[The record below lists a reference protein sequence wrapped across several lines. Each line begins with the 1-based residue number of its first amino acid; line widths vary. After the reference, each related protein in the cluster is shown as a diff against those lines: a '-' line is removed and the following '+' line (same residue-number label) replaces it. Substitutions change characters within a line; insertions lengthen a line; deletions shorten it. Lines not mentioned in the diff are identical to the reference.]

1 MPFGFNLTHAALLA
15 LTLFPAL
22 VLTVRHSSNA
32 CLFVLVLLA
41 IARAVTRRQSRPL
54 PAIDRRYRWFVLALA
69 AYPVFTLARMLAAS
83 DHNGAALD
91 TTLRYLLAAGV
102 FGFIARIDSRRLQL
116 PAWGFAAGAVG
127 AAVAGW
133 IGLHLLR
140 LERGTLP
147 FVNAIPFG
155 NMALLL
161 GYVAL
166 LSCFWGKPTHPLRR
180 LAGSVGLACGLFA
193 SLLSESRGGWL
204 TLPLFLLALL
214 ASLRLG
220 RLARAGIVAL
230 ALAAG
235 AGAYLGNDIVR
246 HRVEM
251 AQSDLAELDK
261 GNANTS
267 TGIRLA
273 LWQAAWRMGTEHPLF
288 GVGRGRFQ
296 PTLAEYAR
304 EGRLDPALT
313 DKRHAHND
321 FLNHFAETGAV
332 GLLVL
337 LGIYLVPGAL
347 FLRAARRDDA
357 LLAGAGR
364 AGLLVC
370 ASYLVFGLTESMLAV
385 TMNAAFHAL
394 TLTWLMALVA
404 RREAELTAVAAP
416 ADAVARQRRQ
426 TWLKRRLLPLRIALA
441 RLLWWVPARP
451 AGLGRPGGP
460 MVFLRW
466 DGKLGD
472 FVVSGFLY
480 GELKRR
486 FGCEIAV
493 VVAPGQE
500 ALYRELPGVDHVV
513 DCRRRHPV
521 DVLRA
526 ALALRR
532 LGAQYCVELNDRAR
546 WSDLLFMRVLGARV
560 NLKGAGPAFNQFQL
574 LDLPDDGR
582 VVDRYR
588 AFLRHFGIEAADWRF
603 DWPLTDDA
611 RAFARD
617 AFTSRRARLVIN
629 PFGASPLRSLS
640 AARVAEVA
648 NDLRADGEVVILVPP
663 GNDGW
668 RDAIRPLLRDGARL
682 CATTDIRQ
690 SAAVI
695 AAADLVISPDT
706 SIAHIAALHSRPLVA
721 LYQPQPDNLA
731 RWTPDCPALELLV
744 AAPAADGSGQMP
756 VDSIAGAE
764 IVAAAR
770 RLLAAVPPRARA

>member
-1 MPFGFNLTHAALLA
+1 MPAGFNLKNAALLA
-15 LTLFPAL
+15 LALYPAL

-32 CLFVLVLLA
+32 CLFALVLLA
-41 IARAVTRRQSRPL
+41 IAHALTRRRRAAL
-54 PAIDRRYRWFVLALA
+54 PAIDRRYRWFVAALA
-69 AYPVFTLARMLAAS
+69 AYPLLTVARLLAAS

-91 TTLRYLLAAGV
+91 TTVRYLLAAGA
-102 FGFIARIDSRRLQL
+102 FGFIAGIDSRRLQL
-116 PAWGFAAGAVG
+116 PAWSFGLGAIGAAGA
-127 AAVAGW
+127 AW
-133 IGLHLLR
+133 IGLHLLK

-155 NMALLL
+155 NMALVL

-166 LSCFWGKPTHPLRR
+166 LASQWEARPRAGRWLF
-180 LAGSVGLACGLFA
+180 GSVALAAALYA
-193 SLLSESRGGWL
+193 SLLSESRGGWI

-214 ASLRLG
+214 
-220 RLARAGIVAL
+220 
-230 ALAAG
+230 AG

-251 AQSDLAELDK
+251 IQSDFTELEK
-261 GNANTS
+261 GNADTS

-273 LWQAAWRMGTEHPLF
+273 LWRAALRMGAEHPFF

-296 PTLAEYAR
+296 PTLADYAQA
-304 EGRLDPALT
+304 GLLDPALT
-313 DKRHAHND
+313 NKRHAHND

-337 LGIYLVPGAL
+337 LGLYLVPGAL
-347 FLRAARRDDA
+347 FLRAARQRDA
-357 LLAGAGR
+357 LLSGAGR
-364 AGLLVC
+364 SGLLVC
-370 ASYLVFGLTESMLAV
+370 ACYLVFGLTESMLAV

-404 RREAELTAVAAP
+404 RREAELAAAATGLP

-426 TWLKRRLLPLRIALA
+426 TWLKRQLLPLRIALA
-441 RLLWWVPARP
+441 RALWWVPARP
-451 AGLGRPGGP
+451 AGLGTPGGP

-486 FGCEIAV
+486 HGCQIAV
-493 VVAPGQE
+493 VVAPGQQ
-500 ALYRELPGVDHVV
+500 ALYADLPGVDRVV
-513 DCRRRHPV
+513 VCRRRHPL

-532 LGAQYCVELNDRAR
+532 LGAQYCIELNDRAR
-546 WSDLLFMRVLGARV
+546 WSDLLFMRVLGAPI
-560 NLKGAGPAFNQFQL
+560 NLKGAGPAFNQFQR
-574 LDLPDDGR
+574 LDLPEDGR
-582 VVDRYR
+582 VVERYR
-588 AFLRHFGIEAADWRF
+588 AFLRRFGIEAADWRF
-603 DWPLTDDA
+603 DWPLPASA
-611 RAFARD
+611 RAFAAD
-617 AFTSRRARLVIN
+617 AFAGAGPRIAIN

-640 AARVAEVA
+640 PGRCAELASALV
-648 NDLRADGEVVILVPP
+648 ADGEVVILLAP

-668 RDAIRPLLRDGARL
+668 RAAVQPLLPAGARL
-682 CATTDIRQ
+682 LAPTDIRE

-695 AAADLVISPDT
+695 GAADLVISPDT
-706 SIAHIAALHSRPLVA
+706 SIAHIAALLRRPLVA

-731 RWTPDCPALELLV
+731 RWTPDCPALELLI
-744 AAPAADGSGQMP
+744 APPAADGSGQVP
-756 VDSIAGAE
+756 VDNIDAASIL
-764 IVAAAR
+764 AAAR
-770 RLLAAVPPRARA
+770 RLLAATVLPKAPPPCPR